1 MRAIQQTAF
10 GGPEVLELADVPEPE
25 PGPGQ
30 VLVRVTHAGLNF
42 ADTHQR
48 ENRYVQ
54 RADLPFV
61 PGSEVAGVRAD
72 TGERV
77 VALTGG
83 RGGYAE
89 AAVVD
94 EAVCVPLPDGLDEGA
109 ALAMLVQ
116 GATAWHLLRTCAR
129 LAPGE
134 SVVVHGAAGGT
145 GSLCVQL
152 AKAFGAGRV
161 IATASTEEKRALAL
175 ELGADAATGP
185 EPEGLT
191 ARLLEANGGAE
202 VDVVL
207 EQAGGAVFDAS
218 LEALA
223 VFGRMVPYGIATK
236 EQNSVRTGRLL
247 KRSQTVTSLWLFHLV
262 ERRPELYREAL
273 EDCFARAARGE
284 LRVVVGATYPLEDAR
299 RAQEDLAA
307 RRTSGKLLLNVTSTA
322 GPSSRGPQGETTP

>member
-10 GGPEVLELADVPEPE
+10 GGPEVLELADLPEPE

-30 VLVRVTHAGLNF
+30 VRVRVARAGMNF

-61 PGSEVAGVRAD
+61 PGSEVAGVRED

-89 AAVVD
+89 VAVVD
-94 EAVCVPLPDGLDEGA
+94 EALAVPLPAGLGEGE
-109 ALAMLVQ
+109 ALAMLIQ

-129 LAPGE
+129 LEAGE

-152 AKAFGAGRV
+152 ARAFGAGRV
-161 IATASTEEKRALAL
+161 IATASAEDKRALAL
-175 ELGADAATGP
+175 DLGAHAAVAT
-185 EPEGLT
+185 EPADGLT
-191 ARLLEANGGAE
+191 ERLLEANGGAE

-207 EQAGGAVFDAS
+207 DMAGGAVFEAS
-218 LEALA
+218 LRALA
-223 VFGRMVPYGIATK
+223 TFGRIVPYGIATK
-236 EQNSVRTGRLL
+236 EVNRVSTGRLL
-247 KRSQTVTSLWLFHLV
+247 KRSQTVTSLWITHLV
-262 ERRPELYREAL
+262 EGRPAQYRAAL
-273 EDCFARAARGE
+273 EDLFARAARGE
-284 LRVVVGATYPLEDAR
+284 LRVVVGETYPLSQAR
-299 RAQEDLAA
+299 RAQEDLAG
-307 RRTSGKLLLNVTSTA
+307 RRTSGKLLLD
-322 GPSSRGPQGETTP
+322 PSR